1 MDLPM
6 ITKLKELEIE
16 NSRLKKM
23 YAEER
28 LKSEMHREVLEK
40 K

>member
-1 MDLPM
+1 MVARM
-6 ITKLKELEIE
+6 NELEIE

-28 LKSEMHREVLEK
+28 LKAEILNEALTEK
-40 K
+40 W